1 MSQRK
6 TVTCPNPDV
15 LAQAVA
21 VRVLTTI
28 RNLLAEPG
36 RSRVDIALTGGTDG
50 NRVLRAIGTDPLADD
65 LDASR
70 VHIWWGD
77 ERFVPEDSD
86 DRNAKQAR
94 RFLNILVERGL
105 MPEENIHEMPADTR
119 DAAQI
124 AAATDEENDA
134 VLADAAAAYQKE
146 LIEQLGEEPTL
157 DIALFGVGPDAHF
170 ASLFPGRPEVLI
182 DDPHVLV
189 AGVRDSPKPP
199 PLRVTLTV
207 PMIARSRRTWV
218 FASGERKADA
228 VAAAFAQPRNPQ
240 APSSFA
246 DGEELIWYIDH
257 RIVRYLKIV
266 ISDSETIRGF
276 RGTKQQRCTVLPF
289 RATSPVV
296 KYDLIGVHHGM
307 RLRPVCQS
315 WRCGS
320 TIVLDNPVVLRISFT
335 PPEGSLRARCGPACE
350 WDAAQEARRVA
361 TPMRV
366 QLPRNGIMR
375 ALYGAE
381 SVQQPLK
388 TIAPTVVH
396 RRSSWKRWNS
406 NEMRNGVRGLSG
418 RCMYNCCVCL
428 QCARCTG
435 GYAPPAVTGR

>member
-1 MSQRK
+1 MAERT
-6 TVTCPNPDV
+6 TVVYPNPQI
-15 LAQAVA
+15 LAEAVA
-21 VRVLTTI
+21 ARTLLTITD
-28 RNLLAEPG
+28 LLSEPN
-36 RSRVDIALTGGTDG
+36 RTRVDIAVTGGTDG
-50 NRVLRAIGTDPLADD
+50 NRVFDAMNASPLN
-65 LDASR
+65 DAVDWSR
-70 VHIWWGD
+70 VHVWWGD
-77 ERFVPEDSD
+77 ERFVAADSD

-246 DGEELIWYIDH
+246 DGEELIWYID
-257 RIVRYLKIV
+257 
-266 ISDSETIRGF
+266 
-276 RGTKQQRCTVLPF
+276 Q
-289 RATSPVV
+289 
-296 KYDLIGVHHGM
+296 
-307 RLRPVCQS
+307 
-315 WRCGS
+315 
-320 TIVLDNPVVLRISFT
+320 
-335 PPEGSLRARCGPACE
+335 
-350 WDAAQEARRVA
+350 AAASK
-361 TPMRV
+361 
-366 QLPRNGIMR
+366 L
-375 ALYGAE
+375 
-381 SVQQPLK
+381 
-388 TIAPTVVH
+388 
-396 RRSSWKRWNS
+396 
-406 NEMRNGVRGLSG
+406 
-418 RCMYNCCVCL
+418 
-428 QCARCTG
+428 
-435 GYAPPAVTGR
+435 

>member
-170 ASLFPGRPEVLI
+170 ASLFPGRRPACAGRRRARFAEAAAAAR
-182 DDPHVLV
+182 DAHRSHDRPFAAHV
-189 AGVRDSPKPP
+189 GVRV
-199 PLRVTLTV
+199 RG
-207 PMIARSRRTWV
+207 AQGGCGRR
-218 FASGERKADA
+218 
-228 VAAAFAQPRNPQ
+228 
-240 APSSFA
+240 
-246 DGEELIWYIDH
+246 
-257 RIVRYLKIV
+257 
-266 ISDSETIRGF
+266 
-276 RGTKQQRCTVLPF
+276 
-289 RATSPVV
+289 
-296 KYDLIGVHHGM
+296 
-307 RLRPVCQS
+307 RLRP
-315 WRCGS
+315 
-320 TIVLDNPVVLRISFT
+320 
-335 PPEGSLRARCGPACE
+335 
-350 WDAAQEARRVA
+350 AAQSAGPELLRRRRG
-361 TPMRV
+361 TH
-366 QLPRNGIMR
+366 L
-375 ALYGAE
+375 
-381 SVQQPLK
+381 
-388 TIAPTVVH
+388 VH
-396 RRSSWKRWNS
+396 RPGRRQQA
-406 NEMRNGVRGLSG
+406 VRFVSAIG
-418 RCMYNCCVCL
+418 
-428 QCARCTG
+428 
-435 GYAPPAVTGR
+435 

>member
-1 MSQRK
+1 MSQRR

-77 ERFVPEDSD
+77 ERFVPE
-86 DRNAKQAR
+86 
-94 RFLNILVERGL
+94 G
-105 MPEENIHEMPADTR
+105 NIHEMPADTR

-146 LIEQLGEEPTL
+146 LIEHLGEEPTL

-207 PMIARSRRTWV
+207 PMIARSRHTWV

-246 DGEELIWYIDH
+246 DGEELLWYID
-257 RIVRYLKIV
+257 
-266 ISDSETIRGF
+266 
-276 RGTKQQRCTVLPF
+276 Q
-289 RATSPVV
+289 
-296 KYDLIGVHHGM
+296 
-307 RLRPVCQS
+307 
-315 WRCGS
+315 
-320 TIVLDNPVVLRISFT
+320 
-335 PPEGSLRARCGPACE
+335 
-350 WDAAQEARRVA
+350 DAASK
-361 TPMRV
+361 
-366 QLPRNGIMR
+366 L
-375 ALYGAE
+375 
-381 SVQQPLK
+381 
-388 TIAPTVVH
+388 
-396 RRSSWKRWNS
+396 
-406 NEMRNGVRGLSG
+406 
-418 RCMYNCCVCL
+418 
-428 QCARCTG
+428 
-435 GYAPPAVTGR
+435 

>member
-218 FASGERKADA
+218 FASGERKPDA

-246 DGEELIWYIDH
+246 DGEELIWYID
-257 RIVRYLKIV
+257 
-266 ISDSETIRGF
+266 
-276 RGTKQQRCTVLPF
+276 Q
-289 RATSPVV
+289 
-296 KYDLIGVHHGM
+296 
-307 RLRPVCQS
+307 
-315 WRCGS
+315 
-320 TIVLDNPVVLRISFT
+320 
-335 PPEGSLRARCGPACE
+335 
-350 WDAAQEARRVA
+350 AAASK
-361 TPMRV
+361 
-366 QLPRNGIMR
+366 L
-375 ALYGAE
+375 
-381 SVQQPLK
+381 
-388 TIAPTVVH
+388 
-396 RRSSWKRWNS
+396 
-406 NEMRNGVRGLSG
+406 
-418 RCMYNCCVCL
+418 
-428 QCARCTG
+428 
-435 GYAPPAVTGR
+435 

>member
-170 ASLFPGRPEVLI
+170 ASLFPGWPEVLI

-199 PLRVTLTV
+199 P
-207 PMIARSRRTWV
+207 PSPSRAIR
-218 FASGERKADA
+218 R
-228 VAAAFAQPRNPQ
+228 PR
-240 APSSFA
+240 APSPTARNSSGTSTRTPPA
-246 DGEELIWYIDH
+246 SCEVCLDY
-257 RIVRYLKIV
+257 RIVRYLTPV
-266 ISDSETIRGF
+266 ISDNETIRGF
-276 RGTKQQRCTVLPF
+276 RGPKRQRCMLLPF
-289 RATSPVV
+289 RAASPIV
-296 KYDLIGVHHGM
+296 K
-307 RLRPVCQS
+307 
-315 WRCGS
+315 
-320 TIVLDNPVVLRISFT
+320 
-335 PPEGSLRARCGPACE
+335 
-350 WDAAQEARRVA
+350 
-361 TPMRV
+361 
-366 QLPRNGIMR
+366 
-375 ALYGAE
+375 
-381 SVQQPLK
+381 
-388 TIAPTVVH
+388 
-396 RRSSWKRWNS
+396 
-406 NEMRNGVRGLSG
+406 
-418 RCMYNCCVCL
+418 
-428 QCARCTG
+428 
-435 GYAPPAVTGR
+435 

>member
-146 LIEQLGEEPTL
+146 LIEQLGEEP
-157 DIALFGVGPDAHF
+157 
-170 ASLFPGRPEVLI
+170 
-182 DDPHVLV
+182 
-189 AGVRDSPKPP
+189 
-199 PLRVTLTV
+199 
-207 PMIARSRRTWV
+207 
-218 FASGERKADA
+218 
-228 VAAAFAQPRNPQ
+228 
-240 APSSFA
+240 
-246 DGEELIWYIDH
+246 
-257 RIVRYLKIV
+257 
-266 ISDSETIRGF
+266 
-276 RGTKQQRCTVLPF
+276 
-289 RATSPVV
+289 
-296 KYDLIGVHHGM
+296 
-307 RLRPVCQS
+307 
-315 WRCGS
+315 
-320 TIVLDNPVVLRISFT
+320 PVVLV
-335 PPEGSLRARCGPACE
+335 PAE
-350 WDAAQEARRVA
+350 AVSAIADALSGVGAEELEAAAENVQAEYPDVLLDDAATSLKALITLYRGAAETGKTVA
-361 TPMRV
+361 
-366 QLPRNGIMR
+366 
-375 ALYGAE
+375 
-381 SVQQPLK
+381 
-388 TIAPTVVH
+388 VVV
-396 RRSSWKRWNS
+396 S
-406 NEMRNGVRGLSG
+406 
-418 RCMYNCCVCL
+418 
-428 QCARCTG
+428 
-435 GYAPPAVTGR
+435 

>member
-1 MSQRK
+1 MPEPRCSGASCGRARADHDQEPARR
-6 TVTCPNPDV
+6 TG
-15 LAQAVA
+15 AQPRGYSAD
-21 VRVLTTI
+21 R
-28 RNLLAEPG
+28 R
-36 RSRVDIALTGGTDG
+36 DG

-207 PMIARSRRTWV
+207 PMIARSRHTWV

-246 DGEELIWYIDH
+246 DGEELIWYID
-257 RIVRYLKIV
+257 
-266 ISDSETIRGF
+266 
-276 RGTKQQRCTVLPF
+276 Q
-289 RATSPVV
+289 
-296 KYDLIGVHHGM
+296 
-307 RLRPVCQS
+307 
-315 WRCGS
+315 
-320 TIVLDNPVVLRISFT
+320 
-335 PPEGSLRARCGPACE
+335 
-350 WDAAQEARRVA
+350 DAASK
-361 TPMRV
+361 
-366 QLPRNGIMR
+366 L
-375 ALYGAE
+375 
-381 SVQQPLK
+381 
-388 TIAPTVVH
+388 
-396 RRSSWKRWNS
+396 
-406 NEMRNGVRGLSG
+406 
-418 RCMYNCCVCL
+418 
-428 QCARCTG
+428 
-435 GYAPPAVTGR
+435 

>member
-1 MSQRK
+1 M
-6 TVTCPNPDV
+6 
-15 LAQAVA
+15 
-21 VRVLTTI
+21 
-28 RNLLAEPG
+28 
-36 RSRVDIALTGGTDG
+36 DIALTGGTDG

-134 VLADAAAAYQKE
+134 VLADAAAASDYDFGKTDATAYQKE

-170 ASLFPGRPEVLI
+170 ASLFPGRSEVLI

-207 PMIARSRRTWV
+207 PMIARSRHTWV

-246 DGEELIWYIDH
+246 DGEELVWYID
-257 RIVRYLKIV
+257 
-266 ISDSETIRGF
+266 
-276 RGTKQQRCTVLPF
+276 Q
-289 RATSPVV
+289 
-296 KYDLIGVHHGM
+296 
-307 RLRPVCQS
+307 
-315 WRCGS
+315 
-320 TIVLDNPVVLRISFT
+320 
-335 PPEGSLRARCGPACE
+335 
-350 WDAAQEARRVA
+350 DAASK
-361 TPMRV
+361 
-366 QLPRNGIMR
+366 L
-375 ALYGAE
+375 
-381 SVQQPLK
+381 
-388 TIAPTVVH
+388 
-396 RRSSWKRWNS
+396 
-406 NEMRNGVRGLSG
+406 
-418 RCMYNCCVCL
+418 
-428 QCARCTG
+428 
-435 GYAPPAVTGR
+435 

>member
-6 TVTCPNPDV
+6 TVTYPNPDV

-36 RSRVDIALTGGTDG
+36 RRRVDIALTGGTDG

-134 VLADAAAAYQKE
+134 VLADAAATYQKE

-170 ASLFPGRPEVLI
+170 ASLFPGRSEVLI

-189 AGVRDSPKPP
+189 AGVLSIMAMRFDDRTGQSGRIANFVHSARGLIACPV
-199 PLRVTLTV
+199 RSG
-207 PMIARSRRTWV
+207 MRMGCSARS
-218 FASGERKADA
+218 AQGCDADA
-228 VAAAFAQPRNPQ
+228 
-240 APSSFA
+240 
-246 DGEELIWYIDH
+246 
-257 RIVRYLKIV
+257 
-266 ISDSETIRGF
+266 
-276 RGTKQQRCTVLPF
+276 CTTP
-289 RATSPVV
+289 AKWHNACVV
-296 KYDLIGVHHGM
+296 
-307 RLRPVCQS
+307 
-315 WRCGS
+315 
-320 TIVLDNPVVLRISFT
+320 
-335 PPEGSLRARCGPACE
+335 
-350 WDAAQEARRVA
+350 QED
-361 TPMRV
+361 M
-366 QLPRNGIMR
+366 
-375 ALYGAE
+375 
-381 SVQQPLK
+381 
-388 TIAPTVVH
+388 H
-396 RRSSWKRWNS
+396 RRR
-406 NEMRNGVRGLSG
+406 
-418 RCMYNCCVCL
+418 
-428 QCARCTG
+428 
-435 GYAPPAVTGR
+435 

>member
-50 NRVLRAIGTDPLADD
+50 NRVL
-65 LDASR
+65 
-70 VHIWWGD
+70 
-77 ERFVPEDSD
+77 PEDSD

-246 DGEELIWYIDH
+246 DGEELIWYID
-257 RIVRYLKIV
+257 
-266 ISDSETIRGF
+266 
-276 RGTKQQRCTVLPF
+276 Q
-289 RATSPVV
+289 
-296 KYDLIGVHHGM
+296 
-307 RLRPVCQS
+307 
-315 WRCGS
+315 
-320 TIVLDNPVVLRISFT
+320 
-335 PPEGSLRARCGPACE
+335 
-350 WDAAQEARRVA
+350 AAASK
-361 TPMRV
+361 
-366 QLPRNGIMR
+366 L
-375 ALYGAE
+375 
-381 SVQQPLK
+381 
-388 TIAPTVVH
+388 
-396 RRSSWKRWNS
+396 
-406 NEMRNGVRGLSG
+406 
-418 RCMYNCCVCL
+418 
-428 QCARCTG
+428 
-435 GYAPPAVTGR
+435 